1 MGRDVI
7 AAATCAVR
15 IAVSVTWMAAV
26 WPSPTP
32 DANPQAP
39 LRTTRTAKPTS
50 SESDAPCRRPS
61 RTFTSWLR
69 IRSKRKS
76 AWLTWKS
83 CARASAASAIR
94 R

>member
-1 MGRDVI
+1 MGRVVI

-15 IAVSVTWMAAV
+15 IAVSATWMAAV

-32 DANPQAP
+32 EANPQAP
-39 LRTTRTAKPTS
+39 LSTTRTAKPTS
-50 SESDAPCRRPS
+50 SESEAPWRRPS
-61 RTFTSWLR
+61 RTRMSCDR
-69 IRSKRKS
+69 IRSNRKS